1 MVEVERRPVIG
12 ENDPM
17 PEGLAS
23 HERIRILIAE
33 DMHLLREA
41 LAGLLSAEPDMVV
54 VAQVADGA
62 RIVPTALEHEPDVA
76 IIDIG
81 LPGLDGVEASI
92 GLRAALPACKVVVLT
107 GLSAPGQLRRALR
120 AQVAG
125 FLPKDVRAGELTAA
139 IRTVA
144 AGGRVIDSE
153 LAVAAL
159 ETSANPLTQ
168 RETEVLRLSA
178 TGAQPAE
185 IAERLFITYGTARNY
200 LTAAV
205 GKLSARNR
213 IDAIRI
219 ATEAGWI

>member
-1 MVEVERRPVIG
+1 
-12 ENDPM
+12 M

-23 HERIRILIAE
+23 HDRIRILIAE

-41 LAGLLSAEPDMVV
+41 LVGLLSAEPDMVV
-54 VAQVADGA
+54 VAEVADGA
-62 RIVPTALEHEPDVA
+62 RIVDGALAHRPDVA

-81 LPGLDGVEASI
+81 MPGLDGVEASI
-92 GLRAALPACKVVVLT
+92 ELRATLPGCKVVILT
-107 GLSAPGQLRRALR
+107 ALTAPGQLRRALR
-120 AQVAG
+120 ADVAG
-125 FLPKDVRAGELTAA
+125 FLPKDVRAAELTAA

-144 AGGRVIDSE
+144 AGGRVIDSA

-159 ETSANPLTQ
+159 ESPASPLTQ

-185 IAERLFITYGTARNY
+185 IAQRLFITYGTTRNY
-200 LTAAV
+200 LTSAV

-213 IDAIRI
+213 VDAIRI

>member
-1 MVEVERRPVIG
+1 VEHPRLIG
-12 ENDPM
+12 ENVAM
-17 PEGLAS
+17 SEGLAPP
-23 HERIRILIAE
+23 EQIRILIAE

-41 LAGLLSAEPDMVV
+41 LVGLLCAEPDMVV
-54 VAQVADGA
+54 VAQVADGT
-62 RIVPTALEHEPDVA
+62 RIVPSALEHEPDVA

-92 GLRAALPACKVVVLT
+92 ELRAALPGCKVVVLT

-120 AQVAG
+120 ARVAG

-144 AGGRVIDSE
+144 AGGRVLDPD
-153 LAVAAL
+153 LTAAAL
-159 ETSANPLTQ
+159 EAPVNPLTQ

-185 IAERLFITYGTARNY
+185 IAQRLFITYGTARNY
-200 LTAAV
+200 LTSAV

-213 IDAIRI
+213 VDAIRI

>member
-1 MVEVERRPVIG
+1 MA
-12 ENDPM
+12 
-17 PEGLAS
+17 EGLAS
-23 HERIRILIAE
+23 DGRIRILIAE

-41 LAGLLSAEPDMVV
+41 LVGLLSAEPDMAV
-54 VAQVADGA
+54 VAEVDDGA
-62 RIVPTALEHEPDVA
+62 RIVPTALTHRPDVA

-81 LPGLDGVEASI
+81 MPGLDGVEASI
-92 GLRAALPACKVVVLT
+92 GLRTALPGCKVVILT
-107 GLSAPGQLRRALR
+107 ALTAPGQLRRALR

-125 FLPKDVRAGELTAA
+125 FLPKAARAAELTSA

-144 AGGRVIDSE
+144 AGGRVIDSD

-159 ETSANPLTQ
+159 ETPASPLTQ

-185 IAERLFITYGTARNY
+185 IAQRLFITYGTARNY
-200 LTAAV
+200 LTSAV

-213 IDAIRI
+213 VDAIRI

>member
-1 MVEVERRPVIG
+1 MAE
-12 ENDPM
+12 D
-17 PEGLAS
+17 LAS
-23 HERIRILIAE
+23 DGRIRILIAE

-41 LAGLLSAEPDMVV
+41 LVGLLSAEPDMAV
-54 VAQVADGA
+54 VAEVDDGA
-62 RIVPTALEHEPDVA
+62 RIVPTALTHRPDVA

-81 LPGLDGVEASI
+81 LPGLDGVDASI
-92 GLRAALPACKVVVLT
+92 ELRTALPGCKVVILT
-107 GLSAPGQLRRALR
+107 ALTAPGQLRRALR

-125 FLPKDVRAGELTAA
+125 FLKKDARAAELTSA

-144 AGGRVIDSE
+144 AGGRVIDSD

-159 ETSANPLTQ
+159 ESPASPLTQ

-185 IAERLFITYGTARNY
+185 IAQRLFITYGTARNY
-200 LTAAV
+200 LTSAV

-213 IDAIRI
+213 VDAIRI

>member
-1 MVEVERRPVIG
+1 MIG
-12 ENDPM
+12 ENATM
-17 PEGLAS
+17 SEGLAS

-33 DMHLLREA
+33 DMRLLREA
-41 LAGLLSAEPDMVV
+41 LVGLLGAEPDMAV
-54 VAQVADGA
+54 VAQVADGT
-62 RIVPTALEHEPDVA
+62 RIVPGALEHEPDVA

-92 GLRAALPACKVVVLT
+92 ELRAALPGCEVVILT
-107 GLSAPGQLRRALR
+107 GLSVPGQLRRALR
-120 AQVAG
+120 AGVAG
-125 FLPKDVRAGELTAA
+125 FLPKDVRAAELTAA

-153 LAVAAL
+153 LAAAAL
-159 ETSANPLTQ
+159 RSPASPLTQ

-200 LTAAV
+200 LTSAV

-213 IDAIRI
+213 VDAIRI

>member
-1 MVEVERRPVIG
+1 MVEVEQPRVIG
-12 ENDPM
+12 ENDVM
-17 PEGLAS
+17 PEDLAS

-41 LAGLLSAEPDMVV
+41 LVGLLCAEPDMAV
-54 VAQVADGA
+54 VAQVTDGT
-62 RIVPTALEHEPDVA
+62 RIVPSALEHAPDVA

-92 GLRAALPACKVVVLT
+92 ALRAALPACKVVILT
-107 GLSAPGQLRRALR
+107 GLAAPGQLRRALQAR
-120 AQVAG
+120 VAG
-125 FLPKDVRAGELTAA
+125 FLPKDVRAADLTAA

-144 AGGRVIDSE
+144 AGGRVVDSD

-159 ETSANPLTQ
+159 QTPLSPLTQ

-200 LTAAV
+200 LTSAV

>member
-1 MVEVERRPVIG
+1 MS
-12 ENDPM
+12 
-17 PEGLAS
+17 EGLAPP
-23 HERIRILIAE
+23 EQIRILIAE

-41 LAGLLSAEPDMVV
+41 LVGLLCAEPDMVV
-54 VAQVADGA
+54 VAQVADGT
-62 RIVPTALEHEPDVA
+62 RIVPSALEHEPDVA

-92 GLRAALPACKVVVLT
+92 ELRAALPGCKVVVLT

-120 AQVAG
+120 ARVAG

-144 AGGRVIDSE
+144 AGGRVLDPD
-153 LAVAAL
+153 LTAAAL
-159 ETSANPLTQ
+159 EAPVNPLTQ

-185 IAERLFITYGTARNY
+185 IAQRLFITYGTARNY
-200 LTAAV
+200 LTSAV

-213 IDAIRI
+213 VDAIRI

>member
-1 MVEVERRPVIG
+1 MVEVEHPRVIG
-12 ENDPM
+12 ENDVM
-17 PEGLAS
+17 PEDLAS

-41 LAGLLSAEPDMVV
+41 LVGLLCAEPDMAV
-54 VAQVADGA
+54 VAQVADGT
-62 RIVPTALEHEPDVA
+62 RIVPSALEHAPDVA

-92 GLRAALPACKVVVLT
+92 ALRAALPACKVVILT
-107 GLSAPGQLRRALR
+107 GLAAPGQLRRALQAR
-120 AQVAG
+120 VAG
-125 FLPKDVRAGELTAA
+125 FLPKDVRAAD
-139 IRTVA
+139 
-144 AGGRVIDSE
+144 GRVVDSD

-159 ETSANPLTQ
+159 QTPLSPLTQ

-200 LTAAV
+200 LTSAV

>member
-1 MVEVERRPVIG
+1 MAE
-12 ENDPM
+12 D
-17 PEGLAS
+17 LAS
-23 HERIRILIAE
+23 DGRIRILIAE

-41 LAGLLSAEPDMVV
+41 LVGLLSTEPDMAV
-54 VAQVADGA
+54 VAEVDDGA
-62 RIVPTALEHEPDVA
+62 RIVPTALTHRPDVA

-81 LPGLDGVEASI
+81 LPGLDGVDASI
-92 GLRAALPACKVVVLT
+92 ELRTALPGCKVVILT
-107 GLSAPGQLRRALR
+107 ALTAPGQLRRALR

-125 FLPKDVRAGELTAA
+125 FLKKDARAAELTSA

-144 AGGRVIDSE
+144 AGGRVIDSD

-159 ETSANPLTQ
+159 ESPASPLTQ

-185 IAERLFITYGTARNY
+185 IAQRLFITYGTARNY
-200 LTAAV
+200 LTSAV

-213 IDAIRI
+213 VDAIRI

>member
-1 MVEVERRPVIG
+1 MIG
-12 ENDPM
+12 ENVSM

-41 LAGLLSAEPDMVV
+41 LVGLLSTEPDMVV

-62 RIVPTALEHEPDVA
+62 RIVPSAVEHEPDVA

-81 LPGLDGVEASI
+81 LPGLDGVEAAI
-92 GLRAALPACKVVVLT
+92 ALRAALPACRVVILT
-107 GLSAPGQLRRALR
+107 ALTAPGQLRRALQ

-125 FLPKDVRAGELTAA
+125 FLPKDVRAAELTAA

-144 AGGRVIDSE
+144 AGGRVLDSGI
-153 LAVAAL
+153 AMAAL
-159 ETSANPLTQ
+159 DTPASPLTQ

-200 LTAAV
+200 LTSAV
-205 GKLSARNR
+205 GKLAARNR